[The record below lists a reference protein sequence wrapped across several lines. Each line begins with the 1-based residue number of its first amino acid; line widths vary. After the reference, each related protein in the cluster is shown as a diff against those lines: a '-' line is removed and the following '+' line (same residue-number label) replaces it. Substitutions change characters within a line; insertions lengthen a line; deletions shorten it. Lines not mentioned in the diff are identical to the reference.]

1 MAWWQGALALYLL
14 GAAVTW
20 LVLIARLARDA
31 ALRPDA
37 ASWDALRLA
46 AIWPCSW
53 SVLALV
59 LLGEAIVLALR
70 RRAGPTTEAE
80 EGEGES

>member
-1 MAWWQGALALYLL
+1 MTWWHALALYLL

-53 SVLALV
+53 SVLAAV
-59 LLGEAIVLALR
+59 LLGEAIVVALR
-70 RRAGPTTEAE
+70 RRQAPTTE